1 MTTRAGVP
9 AGYVALEDGGT
20 RGALLAALEQPLRA
34 ALAGG
39 TFYAYAEGHAQKRA
53 LEGRAIAYAVALPSC
68 AARVVVRHSRHGGML
83 APFTGDR
90 FLGETRAPR
99 ELAIAIALTERG
111 VPTPEVVAYA
121 TYAAGAFRR
130 RADVVTREV
139 PRSRDLAA
147 ALAESDAGARAEGV
161 EAAGRLLAT
170 LAAAS
175 VYHPDLNLKNILLS
189 RTDQGGTKAYLLD
202 VDRVR
207 FHPPAEGARVSE
219 WNIARLVRSGDKWR
233 TLHGLAFG
241 ADTVRAL
248 RAAME
253 AP

>member
-1 MTTRAGVP
+1 MSARAGVP
-9 AGYVALEDGGT
+9 EGYVALEDGGT

-34 ALAGG
+34 AIASG
-39 TFYAYAEGHAQKRA
+39 TFYAYAERHAERRA
-53 LEGRAIAYAVALPSC
+53 LAGRGVAYAVPLPAC
-68 AARVVVRHSRHGGML
+68 AARVVVRHSRHGGVF
-83 APFTGDR
+83 APVTGDL
-90 FLGETRAPR
+90 FLGDTRAPR

-111 VPTPEVVAYA
+111 VPTPEIVAYA
-121 TYAAGAFRR
+121 TYAAGPFR

-147 ALAESDAGARAEGV
+147 ALADPDAAARDEAV
-161 EAAGRLLAT
+161 AAAGRLLAT

-175 VYHPDLNLKNILLS
+175 VYHPDLNLKNVLLS
-189 RTDQGGTKAYLLD
+189 RAEGGGTKAYVLD
-202 VDRVR
+202 VDRVH
-207 FHPPAEGARVSE
+207 FHPAAEGARVSE

-233 TLHGLAFG
+233 EQHGLPFEAR
-241 ADTVRAL
+241 TVRAL